1 MNNNTKEKITRGT
14 KTNIEYLSK
23 HDLKLITL
31 ADIIEL
37 KRDDIVARKVCK
49 EIAYKVTA
57 EIKSWDNEGVKN
69 QKHKPVFGSRA
80 MNKGMGE
87 GWSIMALHT
96 RINGLETANKL
107 KSGFPTG
114 QGKLGFVVTTPG
126 SPTGEGGYSSGN
138 SSKDDSA
145 AV

>member
-1 MNNNTKEKITRGT
+1 MTSSPGR
-14 KTNIEYLSK
+14 S
-23 HDLKLITL
+23 
-31 ADIIEL
+31 
-37 KRDDIVARKVCK
+37 CK
-49 EIAYKVTA
+49 EIADKVTT
-57 EIKSWDNEGVKN
+57 EIKHWDNEGVKN
-69 QKHKPVFGSRA
+69 QKHKPTFGSA

-96 RINGLETANKL
+96 RINDLETAIKL

-126 SPTGEGGYSSGN
+126 SPKGEGGYSSGN